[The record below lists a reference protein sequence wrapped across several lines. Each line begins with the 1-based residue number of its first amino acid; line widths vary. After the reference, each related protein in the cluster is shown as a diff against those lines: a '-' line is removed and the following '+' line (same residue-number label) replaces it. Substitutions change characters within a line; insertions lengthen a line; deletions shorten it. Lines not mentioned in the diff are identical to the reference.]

1 MAIRNLRI
9 NEDEVL
15 RKKCREVDN
24 ITDRIKITIKDM
36 IETMYDKNGVG
47 LAAPQVGILRRIFV
61 IDAQDGEGIRV
72 FINPQILKTKG
83 SQKDIEG
90 CLSLPGRE
98 NEVERANYVKI
109 KALDENGKEII
120 LTGEGE
126 LAKCFCHELDH
137 LDGIVFIDKV
147 TKWINI

>member
-72 FINPQILKTKG
+72 FINPQILETKG

-109 KALDENGKEII
+109 KALDENGEEFV
-120 LTGEGE
+120 LEGEGL
-126 LAKCFCHELDH
+126 LARAIQHENDH
-137 LDGIVFIDKV
+137 LDGILFIDR
-147 TKWINI
+147 

>member
-72 FINPQILKTKG
+72 FINPQILKTKVH
-83 SQKDIEG
+83 K
-90 CLSLPGRE
+90 
-98 NEVERANYVKI
+98 KI
-109 KALDENGKEII
+109 
-120 LTGEGE
+120 
-126 LAKCFCHELDH
+126 
-137 LDGIVFIDKV
+137 
-147 TKWINI
+147 

>member
-1 MAIRNLRI
+1 
-9 NEDEVL
+9 
-15 RKKCREVDN
+15 
-24 ITDRIKITIKDM
+24 
-36 IETMYDKNGVG
+36 MYDKNGVG

-109 KALDENGKEII
+109 KALDENGEEFV
-120 LTGEGE
+120 LEGEGL
-126 LAKCFCHELDH
+126 LARAIQHENDH
-137 LDGIVFIDKV
+137 LDGILFIDR
-147 TKWINI
+147 

>member
-9 NEDEVL
+9 NEDEAL
-15 RKKCREVDN
+15 RKKCREVDS

-36 IETMYDKNGVG
+36 IETMYEKNGVG
-47 LAAPQVGILRRIFV
+47 LAAPQIGILRRIFV

-72 FINPQILKTKG
+72 FINPEILETKG

-98 NEVERANYVKI
+98 KEVERANYVKV
-109 KALDENGKEII
+109 KALNENGEEFI
-120 LTGEGE
+120 LEGEGL
-126 LAKCFCHELDH
+126 LARAIQHENDH
-137 LDGIVFIDKV
+137 LNGILFIDY
-147 TKWINI
+147 